1 MAPQEQEPTMAEMA
15 DDAVRVFKAGVTISM
30 MLLADFREGEQ
41 PPTKD
46 EILLE
51 IKTKFWEMF
60 NRISSEESAADRF
73 AREYNCELCERLQVA
88 DYTYKD
94 DEDAEELLNVW
105 AYHEAK
111 KQMEN

>member
-1 MAPQEQEPTMAEMA
+1 MSPQEQTMDEMA
-15 DDAVRVFKAGVTISM
+15 DLAVRLFKIGVT
-30 MLLADFREGEQ
+30 LTVEALTECQ
-41 PPTKD
+41 QTKD

-51 IKTKFWEMF
+51 IKTNYWEMF
-60 NRISSEESAADRF
+60 NVMRDAEDDKAEDIF

-94 DEDAEELLNVW
+94 DEDAYELLNIW